1 MVTSS
6 ERTEASQAPP
16 CLLEQLNRS
25 IRTRLFDTYVEDVHS
40 ACLQYKLG
48 ELGAEDFTA
57 IVAERLGLLRRCRRG
72 DALCRA
78 IEFTAQAL
86 VDSIIED
93 LGGAEAITDALLERT
108 AERLVERMRADVT
121 MDTSAPESDSGTV
134 ESRRAG
140 TEFAN
145 TNSNSKA
152 LGINPEIRNDEF
164 EEETRE

>member
-40 ACLQYKLG
+40 AYLRYKLG
-48 ELGAEDFTA
+48 ALGAEDFTA

-93 LGGAEAITDALLERT
+93 LGGAEGITDALLKEM
-108 AERLVERMRADVT
+108 ADRLVERMRRDVQT
-121 MDTSAPESDSGTV
+121 DTVGPESDP
-134 ESRRAG
+134 G